1 MLSASNGISCP
12 DCFHGALGDPSR
24 APRVHGVKQRIVM
37 LPRPQAAFYGA
48 LGMSDSTRST
58 LAAGGLLLA
67 AVGLGF
73 AIWKS
78 EHASKPRRRRRRRY
92 ATSF

>member
-12 DCFHGALGDPSR
+12 NCFHGALGDPSR
-24 APRVHGVKQRIVM
+24 AQRPHGPKLRVVV
-37 LPRPQAAFYGA
+37 RPQMALFGV
-48 LGMSDSTRST
+48 LGMDDSTRST

-78 EHASKPRRRRRRRY
+78 EHTPKPRRRRRRRF